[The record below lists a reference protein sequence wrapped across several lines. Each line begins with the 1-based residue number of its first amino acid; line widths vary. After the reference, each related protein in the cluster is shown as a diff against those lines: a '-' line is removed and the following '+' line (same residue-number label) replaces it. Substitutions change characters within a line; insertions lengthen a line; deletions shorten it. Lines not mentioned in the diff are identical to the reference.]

1 MGLEIAM
8 QALVYP
14 AYGELEVR
22 EVPAPRP
29 GPGELLLRVGACGIC
44 GSELGSFAARSRR
57 RVPPLVMG
65 HEFAGTVEAL
75 GEGSTGLQVG
85 DRVVVNSLVHC
96 GACDLCR
103 RGSTHLCRNRQVFG
117 MHRPGAFAEL
127 VAVPIDIVYPMPATM
142 SAVQGALVEPLANG
156 IHVVSLAAGSPIE
169 SVVVLGAGPI
179 GLMCLQAARQRGAK
193 RVAVSEPHPER
204 REVALAL
211 GAAAAWD
218 PRDAGLAAGVATF
231 TEGAG
236 ADLVID
242 AVGSAE
248 TKRESVTAAR
258 PGGDIVWIG
267 LHGDEVTLSSFEL
280 VLAERRL
287 SGSYG
292 AGEGDIRT
300 AIQWFSEGRI
310 ETDPWV
316 EATPLS
322 RGAEAFLAALRQEG
336 SAVKIVLEPGR

>member
-1 MGLEIAM
+1 
-8 QALVYP
+8 
-14 AYGELEVR
+14 
-22 EVPAPRP
+22 
-29 GPGELLLRVGACGIC
+29 
-44 GSELGSFAARSRR
+44 
-57 RVPPLVMG
+57 MG

-75 GEGSTGLQVG
+75 GEGTTGVQVG

-96 GACDLCR
+96 GTCDLCR

-117 MHRPGAFAEL
+117 MNRPGAFAER
-127 VAVPIDIVYPMPATM
+127 VAVPAGIVYPMPEVMT
-142 SAVQGALVEPLANG
+142 AVQGALVEPLANG
-156 IHVVSLAAGSPIE
+156 IHVVSLAGGNPME
-169 SVVVLGAGPI
+169 SVVVIGAGPI
-179 GLMCLQAARQRGAK
+179 GLMCLQAALQRGAQ
-193 RVAVSEPHPER
+193 RAGVSEPNPGR

-211 GAAAAWD
+211 GAASVWD
-218 PRDAGLAAGVATF
+218 PREGGLAASVAAF
-231 TEGAG
+231 TAGAG

-248 TKRESVTAAR
+248 TKRDAVTAAR

-267 LHGDEVTLSSFEL
+267 LHGDEVTLSSFDL

-292 AGEGDIRT
+292 AGDGDIRT

-310 ETDPWV
+310 RIDPWV
-316 EATPLS
+316 ETTPLS
-322 RGAEAFLAALRQEG
+322 RGAEAFFAALRQEG